1 LLLIEGG
8 LLRKCILA
16 LLIAPVWSHA
26 QTGIIT
32 TLAGGTPVDGTPVR
46 GFSGDGGPGILA
58 TLALANV
65 TNTCDPNR
73 YEQTIHLSVDAKGN
87 VYFADANNQRI
98 RKITPQGIVS
108 TVAGSGARTNTN
120 SNCEPSS
127 PVGDNQP
134 ALAAT
139 FFNPA
144 DALALT
150 NGNLIVADEQD
161 NRIRQITPDGVI
173 TTIGGNGLHNLY
185 APGVGATS
193 SPMDW
198 PSALAVDS
206 KGTIYFAEI
215 HGYRVGKI
223 GSDGKFA
230 TVAGT
235 GFPGYNGDNIQAT
248 KATLGKPAGIA
259 LDAAGNLYIADQTN
273 HRIRKVTPAGIITTI
288 AGIGQPNFSGDGAAA
303 TAAAINTPMDVKVDS
318 RGNIYIAD
326 MLNHRVRR
334 IDSNGIITTVAGTG
348 DAGRGPD
355 GVDATTSSLNFP
367 AGLAL
372 DSNDDLYIADWQNY
386 LIRRVSFGDRPA
398 LFTGGIVNAA
408 SFAGTVAPGS
418 LISIFGANLASG
430 TATASSAPWPMKLG
444 DTSVQVN
451 GVDVPVYFISA
462 GQINAQLP
470 YEIAAGTQ
478 VLSVTNAVGAGDAI
492 PLTVAPASCGIFQF
506 GGGRGVVLNQDSSLN
521 SPANPEARGNVVV
534 AFLTGQGAVSPAVP
548 TGQAAPVAALS
559 YAVQNFTATI
569 GGAPGAIQFI
579 GLTPGFIGLAQA
591 NIVIPANAATGDAV
605 NLSISASNAVTISVR

>member
-1 LLLIEGG
+1 
-8 LLRKCILA
+8 
-16 LLIAPVWSHA
+16 
-26 QTGIIT
+26 
-32 TLAGGTPVDGTPVR
+32 
-46 GFSGDGGPGILA
+46 
-58 TLALANV
+58 
-65 TNTCDPNR
+65 
-73 YEQTIHLSVDAKGN
+73 
-87 VYFADANNQRI
+87 
-98 RKITPQGIVS
+98 
-108 TVAGSGARTNTN
+108 
-120 SNCEPSS
+120 
-127 PVGDNQP
+127 
-134 ALAAT
+134 
-139 FFNPA
+139 
-144 DALALT
+144 
-150 NGNLIVADEQD
+150 
-161 NRIRQITPDGVI
+161 
-173 TTIGGNGLHNLY
+173 
-185 APGVGATS
+185 
-193 SPMDW
+193 
-198 PSALAVDS
+198 
-206 KGTIYFAEI
+206 
-215 HGYRVGKI
+215 
-223 GSDGKFA
+223 
-230 TVAGT
+230 
-235 GFPGYNGDNIQAT
+235 
-248 KATLGKPAGIA
+248 
-259 LDAAGNLYIADQTN
+259 
-273 HRIRKVTPAGIITTI
+273 
-288 AGIGQPNFSGDGAAA
+288 
-303 TAAAINTPMDVKVDS
+303 
-318 RGNIYIAD
+318 

-451 GVDVPVYFISA
+451 GVGVPVYFISA

-492 PLTVAPASCGIFQF
+492 PFTVAPASCGIFQF
-506 GGGRGVVLNQDSSLN
+506 AGGRGVVLNQDSSLN

-548 TGQAAPVAALS
+548 TGQAAPAAALS
-559 YAVQNFTATI
+559 YAVQNFIATI

-591 NIVIPANAATGDAV
+591 NIVIPPNAATGDAV
-605 NLSISASNAVTISVR
+605 NLSISSSNSVTISVR